1 MTRSLADVINEGN
14 LNKVGNALASG
25 RVGTILKGG
34 RQYFRGAVSAGI
46 LTLPVPAAV
55 ILRAIA
61 TAGTT
66 LGPKTPVI
74 PAAGATGVPATTQVT
89 ISPTGNASFN
99 VATDAL
105 TAAEVEFIAEE
116 GEVFSEVLAVAS
128 NAAVPLASKN
138 VIRLLSATSLAGTL
152 TGALVVDQRGTAPAT
167 GHAAAKADGTGFAF
181 NSADA
186 VTSVSVT
193 YIATPGVGATK
204 ADAVAAL
211 GVSDKNW

>member
-1 MTRSLADVINEGN
+1 MSRSTADILDEGGIG
-14 LNKVGNALASG
+14 KIPPAMATG
-25 RVGTILKGG
+25 RVGTILKGQ
-34 RQYFRGAVSAGI
+34 RQYFRGTVTAGI
-46 LTLPVPAAV
+46 LTLPTPAAV

-99 VATDAL
+99 VSTDAL
-105 TAAEVEFIAEE
+105 TAAEVEYLAET
-116 GEVFSEVLAVAS
+116 GQVFSEVLAVAS
-128 NAAVPLASKN
+128 NTGVPLASKN

-152 TGALVVDQRGTAPAT
+152 VGALVVDQRGTAPAT

-181 NSADA
+181 NSSDA

-193 YIATPGVGATK
+193 YVATPGVGTAK
-204 ADAVAAL
+204 GDPVAAL
-211 GVSDKNW
+211 AVSDKNW

>member
-1 MTRSLADVINEGN
+1 MTRTLVDIINEGG
-14 LNKVGNALASG
+14 VGKIPNAMAAG
-25 RVGTILKGG
+25 RVGTILKGT
-34 RQYFRGAVSAGI
+34 RQYFRGTVTTGI
-46 LTLPVPAAV
+46 LKLPVPAAA
-55 ILRAIA
+55 ILRATA

-89 ISPTGNASFN
+89 ISPIGDASFN
-99 VATDAL
+99 VSTDAL

-116 GEVFSEVLAVAS
+116 GEVFSEILTAAS

-138 VIRLLSATSLAGTL
+138 VVRLLAATSLAGTL
-152 TGALVVDQRGTAPAT
+152 VGALVVDQRGTAPAT

-181 NSADA
+181 NSSDA

-204 ADAVAAL
+204 GDAVAAL
-211 GVSDKNW
+211 SVSDKNW